1 MRRPSGEKRSGFIP
15 QLPVG
20 AFHWGQQKGW
30 CRWQPAGDKG
40 GGCSL
45 SNPPTLSTSRWEERK
60 LVEQVTDTAVS
71 GGLRTG
77 GRGLASLKG
86 PWCPRASQMPG
97 TFMVLQRPLAKEWPS
112 GVQVLPV
119 LRWGQKRVRMG
130 ALARGG
136 SREGTR
142 VAPGTTRWPPHTPI
156 KPCITEK
163 LGSPS
168 QPPNSLLPGLA
179 FQTSTLSPRS
189 TRVGTQGHPKI
200 SHLFQLLF
208 AKYLLNVYSTVGATF
223 RRTMGST
230 GGAHTSLAISSSAQT
245 AGRAPRP
252 AEWRPLPS
260 SDSRGVM
267 WIWGKAP
274 SLILAFIPTTLSRAP
289 TSSAFSILGQAQSLC
304 EQVPPRLAPPYTVPQ
319 TSGTQSR

>member
-1 MRRPSGEKRSGFIP
+1 MRRTSGEKRSGFIP
-15 QLPVG
+15 QLPVE

-60 LVEQVTDTAVS
+60 LVEQAADTAVS
-71 GGLRTG
+71 GGLQTD

-86 PWCPRASQMPG
+86 PWCPRASRMPG

-142 VAPGTTRWPPHTPI
+142 VTPGTTRWPPHTPI
-156 KPCITEK
+156 KSCITEK

-168 QPPNSLLPGLA
+168 QPPVCSLAWPSRPPLSAPDPQEWAPKAIQKSHTSSNYSLLNICSMFIPQWGPPLGGPWGP
-179 FQTSTLSPRS
+179 Q
-189 TRVGTQGHPKI
+189 
-200 SHLFQLLF
+200 
-208 AKYLLNVYSTVGATF
+208 
-223 RRTMGST
+223 
-230 GGAHTSLAISSSAQT
+230 GAHTPALQFPPALRLQAEHHGLQSGDPFPPQT
-245 AGRAPRP
+245 AG
-252 AEWRPLPS
+252 E
-260 SDSRGVM
+260 
-267 WIWGKAP
+267 
-274 SLILAFIPTTLSRAP
+274 
-289 TSSAFSILGQAQSLC
+289 
-304 EQVPPRLAPPYTVPQ
+304 
-319 TSGTQSR
+319 